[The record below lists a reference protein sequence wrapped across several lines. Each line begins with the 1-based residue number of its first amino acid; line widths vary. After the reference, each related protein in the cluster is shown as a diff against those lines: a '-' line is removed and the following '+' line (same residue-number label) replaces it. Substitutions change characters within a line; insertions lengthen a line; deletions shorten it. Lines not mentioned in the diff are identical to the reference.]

1 MDFARIDLNLL
12 VSLDALLSEC
22 NVTKAAARLH
32 VSQPALSAQLGR
44 LRQLFHD
51 PLLLPSQTG
60 RGMTATARA
69 LTLQG
74 PLRSALRNLDSVIR
88 SAPTFDPFTNART
101 FKVAISDNAT
111 SVIGLPLI
119 ARLATNAGDNVR
131 VAFSVTDEER
141 IATHMEEA
149 EIDLVIDADRVV
161 PQGLSSQPLIEEPF
175 VMAQRKAHP
184 RGTDTLDLNAYC
196 ALRHVVVTP
205 ERNNLR
211 GYMDAYLQS
220 HGRQRNAVLFVPQVM
235 MVPEILRTSD
245 YVCTLPRMLML
256 PFASIVDV
264 FELPFQTD
272 NYKLAM
278 GWHPRNHED
287 PAAKWLRGQV
297 LALFHESPDT
307 PDATSPA
314 IL

>member
-1 MDFARIDLNLL
+1 
-12 VSLDALLSEC
+12 LLSEC
-22 NVTKAAARLH
+22 NVTKAATRLH

-44 LRQLFHD
+44 LRQLFND

-60 RGMTATARA
+60 RGITATARA

-149 EIDLVIDADRVV
+149 EIDLVIDADWVV
-161 PQGLSSQPLIEEPF
+161 PQGTE
-175 VMAQRKAHP
+175 
-184 RGTDTLDLNAYC
+184 
-196 ALRHVVVTP
+196 
-205 ERNNLR
+205 
-211 GYMDAYLQS
+211 
-220 HGRQRNAVLFVPQVM
+220 
-235 MVPEILRTSD
+235 
-245 YVCTLPRMLML
+245 
-256 PFASIVDV
+256 
-264 FELPFQTD
+264 
-272 NYKLAM
+272 
-278 GWHPRNHED
+278 
-287 PAAKWLRGQV
+287 
-297 LALFHESPDT
+297 
-307 PDATSPA
+307 
-314 IL
+314 